1 MSTPNFRLPQTKCV
15 PCAAARAYA
24 VQTSQKILTEKMA
37 KAVEKFMNLPAPP
50 IERSEDSAPQN
61 PGRDV

>member
-1 MSTPNFRLPQTKCV
+1 MTTPNFRLPQTNCV

-37 KAVEKFMNLPAPP
+37 KAVERFMNLPAPP
-50 IERSEDSAPQN
+50 VERSEESVPKN
-61 PGRDV
+61 PSHDV